1 MRLMTRR
8 APLGAR
14 CRGPPNMP
22 DSVPLKLFLYREGE
36 HFQVPAR
43 LGEAGV
49 NPVLIPL
56 LQDLNERAG
65 CVRRRFTRAASPEE
79 ADYIVFPYVLDV
91 FVNVMRAMS
100 VHYFLRGL
108 PYFLRHER
116 KHVFFHCHDLGDSLF
131 TEGLILTTT
140 PDRFNVDD
148 PFQAALPYSPGGHVL
163 RNAPDF
169 DFDAID
175 MDTCFV
181 GALSGTVRY
190 DLAQS
195 VSSEPGL
202 RSLLEHP
209 NAGDWSS
216 KSTSYLHME
225 DSVKKKALEDGF
237 VNALRRSWTNL
248 CPRGNGSS
256 SIRFYETMCMGR
268 IPVHVSDA
276 YVLPFEKD
284 IDYSQ
289 FCLFIPEAEVRQ
301 AGTILHSW
309 LAERDKEQL
318 MAMCRRARQVWER
331 HFRPEDQADVCLEY
345 MRRHLPETKVQGQPR
360 YTPGLGPLDG
370 DASARI
376 ITAPGLY
383 ANMIADERRLWLN
396 AMPEETISSPDSH
409 GVHCL
414 TSRLVGGVPSPIP
427 LKELTR
433 LAELAKDV
441 PENGTVTC
449 SGDPS
454 GVLAIALA
462 NGLVMAGN
470 FSSIVY
476 GAEDWEENGAE
487 SGEPLAHYLSN
498 IRQARVHDLVRTVEN
513 GHGAFRDGC
522 IHLAVLA
529 GQSPD
534 ALTEALSAWLGKIA
548 PGGLLAIIPSDKRA
562 SCLLAVTFAK
572 DEGLA
577 PTVEPDRS
585 LIVLRKPGE
594 PEPPA
599 ALANRKRQLRPVR
612 GAARLSP
619 SKGQPRVP
627 KASVPGSDPQ
637 GHHFLVVKP
646 TGGMGNRL
654 LGLMCAVPYSLMTG
668 RQLYVDWSDFMY
680 SDRGE
685 NVFPRLFK
693 IRGVPFSYRLP
704 QAAEVFPV
712 FWRKELTKSSLVE
725 QLGINHM
732 DPKVMDETR
741 IELSSRYPQTVTAF
755 WSFNLDPM
763 RASLDHIHEHLP
775 QFSNL
780 TVDDICAEVMKQ
792 HILPRPAVSD
802 QVDEFVARHFTGPM
816 IGVHIRHTDIRMPL
830 KETLR
835 TVHDLKQSL
844 GARIFLATD
853 NQAVEQALADL
864 FKEDLVTM
872 PKRYP
877 ENGKHLHSHRVAGMT
892 NYEKALDATVEMY
905 LLARCDAIVR
915 YQPSTFALVS
925 WYISGLPDERMICV
939 Q

>member
-1 MRLMTRR
+1 MPETLSMTDT
-8 APLGAR
+8 AG
-14 CRGPPNMP
+14 
-22 DSVPLKLFLYREGE
+22 LKLFFYREGE
-36 HFQVPAR
+36 HFQVPPR

-56 LQDLNERAG
+56 FQDLNEHG
-65 CVRRRFTRAASPEE
+65 DCVRGRFVHAASPKE

-91 FVNVMRAMS
+91 FINVMRAMS
-100 VHYFLRGL
+100 VHYFIRSL
-108 PYFLRHER
+108 PYFLQFER
-116 KHVFFHCHDLGDSLF
+116 KHIFFHCQDLGDSLF

-148 PFQAALPYSPGGHVL
+148 PCQATLPYSPGGHVL

-175 MDTCFV
+175 LDTNFV
-181 GALSGTVRY
+181 GALSGTVRF
-190 DLAQS
+190 DLIQS

-209 NAGDWSS
+209 KNGDWAS
-216 KSTSYLHME
+216 KSISYLHME
-225 DSVKKKALEDGF
+225 DSIKKKALEDRF
-237 VNALRRSWTNL
+237 VSALRRSWTSL

-276 YVLPFEKD
+276 YVLPFEKT

-289 FCLFIPEAEVRQ
+289 FCLFIPEAEVSQ
-301 AGTILHSW
+301 AGKLLRMW
-309 LAERDKEQL
+309 LARRDKEEL

-345 MRRHLPETKVQGQPR
+345 MRRHLPETKVQGRPR
-360 YTPGLGPLDG
+360 YMPGPGPLAG
-370 DASARI
+370 DCSARI

-396 AMPEETISSPDSH
+396 AMPEETISPPGSEGLH
-409 GVHCL
+409 GPAKL
-414 TSRLVGGVPSPIP
+414 LVGGVPSPIP

-433 LAELAKDV
+433 LATLAKDV
-441 PENGTVTC
+441 PENGTITC
-449 SGDPS
+449 SGVHS

-476 GAEDWEENGAE
+476 GVENWEEDAAPAG
-487 SGEPLAHYLSN
+487 SSLADYRPN
-498 IRQARVHDLVRTVEN
+498 VRMARVQDLVRDVDGGAE
-513 GHGAFRDGC
+513 AFRDGC

-529 GQSPD
+529 QQSPN
-534 ALTEALSAWLGKIA
+534 ALTETLSTWFGKIA
-548 PGGLLAIIPSDKRA
+548 PGGILAIIPSDKRD
-562 SCLLAVTFAK
+562 SCTLAVRFAK
-572 DEGLA
+572 DKGLV

-612 GAARLSP
+612 GAARLSSP
-619 SKGQPRVP
+619 KGQPPVP
-627 KASVPGSDPQ
+627 RTPVPGSDPQ
-637 GHHFLVVKP
+637 GQRFLVVKP

-704 QAAEVFPV
+704 QAPEVFPD
-712 FWRKELTKSSLVE
+712 FWRNELTKSSLVE

-741 IELSSRYPQTVTAF
+741 IELSRRYPQPVAAF

-780 TVDDICAEVMKQ
+780 TVDDICAEVMKK

-802 QVDEFVARHFTGPM
+802 QVDEFAAKHFTGPM
-816 IGVHIRHTDIRMPL
+816 IGVHIRHTDMRMPL

-853 NQAVEQALADL
+853 NQAIERELAEL
-864 FKEDLVTM
+864 FRDDLVTM

-892 NYEKALDATVEMY
+892 NYEKALDAAVEMY

-925 WYISGLPDERMICV
+925 WYISDIPAERMVCV
-939 Q
+939 R

>member
-1 MRLMTRR
+1 
-8 APLGAR
+8 
-14 CRGPPNMP
+14 MP
-22 DSVPLKLFLYREGE
+22 DSAPLKLFLYREGE
-36 HFQVPAR
+36 HFQVPTS
-43 LGEAGV
+43 LGGKSV
-49 NPVLIPL
+49 SPGTIPL
-56 LQDLNERAG
+56 LQGLSEHGG
-65 CVRRRFTRAASPEE
+65 CARRRFERAASPEA

-91 FVNVMRAMS
+91 FINVMRAMS
-100 VHYFLRGL
+100 VHYFIRSL
-108 PYFLRHER
+108 PYFLQFER
-116 KHVFFHCHDLGDSLF
+116 KHVFFHCQDLGDSLF

-148 PFQAALPYSPGGHVL
+148 PFQATLPYYPGGHVL
-163 RNAPDF
+163 RNAPNF

-181 GALSGTVRY
+181 GALSGTARY
-190 DLAQS
+190 DLIQS
-195 VSSEPGL
+195 VSSEQGL
-202 RSLLEHP
+202 RSLLHHP
-209 NAGDWSS
+209 NSGDWAS

-225 DSVKKKALEDGF
+225 DPVKKKALEDGF
-237 VNALRRSWTNL
+237 VSALRRSWTSL

-256 SIRFYETMCMGR
+256 SIRFCETMCMGR

-289 FCLFIPEAEVRQ
+289 FCLFIPEAEVNQ
-301 AGTILHSW
+301 AGKLLRMW
-309 LAERDKEQL
+309 LVRRDKEDL
-318 MAMCRRARQVWER
+318 MAMCRRARHVWER

-345 MRRHLPETKVQGQPR
+345 MRRHLPETKAAGKPR
-360 YTPGLGPLDG
+360 YMPGPSPLAG
-370 DASARI
+370 DAAARI

-396 AMPEETISSPDSH
+396 TMPEETVAQPDPN
-409 GVHCL
+409 GL
-414 TSRLVGGVPSPIP
+414 PGPANRLVGDVPSPFS
-427 LKELTR
+427 LRELTR
-433 LAELAKDV
+433 LCELVRDV
-441 PENGTVTC
+441 PENGTVSC
-449 SGDPS
+449 SGAPS

-476 GAEDWEENGAE
+476 GVEDWKGDAAPAGN
-487 SGEPLAHYLSN
+487 SLADYQSN
-498 IRQARVHDLVRTVEN
+498 VRLARVQDIVRAVDGGTE
-513 GHGAFRDGC
+513 AFRDGC

-529 GQSPD
+529 RQSPD
-534 ALTEALSAWLGKIA
+534 ALTEALSTWLGKIA
-548 PGGLLAIIPSDKRA
+548 PGGILAVIPSDKRA
-562 SCLLAVTFAK
+562 SCLLAVKFAK
-572 DEGLA
+572 GKGLA
-577 PTVEPDRS
+577 PTVEPDQS
-585 LIVLRKPGE
+585 LIVLRQSGE

-612 GAARLSP
+612 GAARLSSP
-619 SKGQPRVP
+619 KGQPRIP
-627 KASVPGSDPQ
+627 KTPIPGSDPQ
-637 GHHFLVVKP
+637 GQRFLVVKP

-704 QAAEVFPV
+704 QAAEVYPD

-741 IELSSRYPQTVTAF
+741 IELSGRYPQTVAAF
-755 WSFNLDPM
+755 WSFNLAPL
-763 RASLDHIHEHLP
+763 RAALDHIHEHLP
-775 QFSNL
+775 RFSNL
-780 TVDDICAEVMKQ
+780 TVDDICAEVMKK

-802 QVDEFVARHFTGPM
+802 QVDEFAAKHFTGPM
-816 IGVHIRHTDIRMPL
+816 IGVHIRHTDMRMPL

-835 TVHDLKQSL
+835 AVHELKQRL

-853 NQAVEQALADL
+853 NQAVERTLAKQFED
-864 FKEDLVTM
+864 DLVTM

-877 ENGKHLHSHRVAGMT
+877 DNGKHLHSHRVAGMT
-892 NYEKALDATVEMY
+892 NYEKALDAAVEMY

-925 WYISGLPDERMICV
+925 WYISDIPTERIVCV
-939 Q
+939 R

>member
-1 MRLMTRR
+1 
-8 APLGAR
+8 
-14 CRGPPNMP
+14 MP

-49 NPVLIPL
+49 TPVLIPL
-56 LQDLNERAG
+56 LQDLNEHGG
-65 CVRRRFTRAASPEE
+65 CVRRRFTRATSPEE
-79 ADYIVFPYVLDV
+79 ADFIVFPYVLDV
-91 FVNVMRAMS
+91 FINVMRAMS
-100 VHYFLRGL
+100 VHYVLRGL

-116 KHVFFHCHDLGDSLF
+116 KHVFFHCQDLGDSLF

-209 NAGDWSS
+209 NVGDWAS

-237 VNALRRSWTNL
+237 VNALRRSWTSL

-276 YVLPFEKD
+276 YVLPFGKD

-289 FCLFIPEAEVRQ
+289 FCLFIPEAEVWQ

-331 HFRPEDQADVCLEY
+331 HFRPEDQAGVCLEY
-345 MRRHLPETKVQGQPR
+345 MRRHLPETKVLGQPR
-360 YTPGLGPLDG
+360 YMPGLGPLAG

-396 AMPEETISSPDSH
+396 AMPEETISPPGPEGLH
-409 GVHCL
+409 GPAKL
-414 TSRLVGGVPSPIP
+414 RVGGVSSPIP

-449 SGDPS
+449 SGVPS

-476 GAEDWEENGAE
+476 GVEDWKADATPAGSTLADYQSNVRRACVQDFVRDVVGGAE
-487 SGEPLAHYLSN
+487 
-498 IRQARVHDLVRTVEN
+498 
-513 GHGAFRDGC
+513 AFRDGC

-529 GQSPD
+529 QQSPD
-534 ALTEALSAWLGKIA
+534 ALTQALSSWLEKIA
-548 PGGLLAIIPSDKRA
+548 PGGILAVIPSDKRA
-562 SCLLAVTFAK
+562 SCLLAVKFAK
-572 DEGLA
+572 DKGLA
-577 PTVEPDRS
+577 PTVEPDQA

-599 ALANRKRQLRPVR
+599 ALANHKRQLRPVR
-612 GAARLSP
+612 GAARLSSP
-619 SKGQPRVP
+619 KGHPRVP
-627 KASVPGSDPQ
+627 KTPVPGSDPQ
-637 GHHFLVVKP
+637 DRRFLVVKP

-654 LGLMCAVPYSLMTG
+654 LGLMCAVPYCLMTG

-704 QAAEVFPV
+704 QAADVYPG
-712 FWRKELTKSSLVE
+712 FWSKQLTTNLLVE
-725 QLGINHM
+725 QVGINHM
-732 DPKVMDETR
+732 DPRVMDETR
-741 IELSSRYPQTVTAF
+741 IALSTRYPQAVAAF

-763 RASLDHIHEHLP
+763 RAALDHIQEHLP

-780 TVDDICAEVMKQ
+780 TVDGIGAEVMHK

-802 QVDEFVARHFTGPM
+802 QVDEFAAKHFTGPM
-816 IGVHIRHTDIRMPL
+816 IGVHIRHTDMRMPL

-835 TVHDLKQSL
+835 TVHDLKHSL

-864 FKEDLVTM
+864 FGDDLVTM

-892 NYEKALDATVEMY
+892 NYEKALDAAVEMY

-925 WYISGLPDERMICV
+925 WYISGLPDERMVCI

>member
-1 MRLMTRR
+1 MSD
-8 APLGAR
+8 A
-14 CRGPPNMP
+14 
-22 DSVPLKLFLYREGE
+22 VPLKLFFYREGE
-36 HFQVPAR
+36 HFQVPAG
-43 LGEAGV
+43 LGDNGV
-49 NPVLIPL
+49 SPATIPL
-56 LQDLNERAG
+56 LQDLNGHGGCAG
-65 CVRRRFTRAASPEE
+65 GRFTRAASPEE

-91 FVNVMRAMS
+91 FINVMRAMS
-100 VHYFLRGL
+100 VHYFLRSL
-108 PYFLRHER
+108 PYFLQYER
-116 KHVFFHCHDLGDSLF
+116 KHVFFHCQDLGDSLF

-148 PFQAALPYSPGGHVL
+148 PFQASLPYYPGGHVL

-190 DLAQS
+190 DMAQS

-202 RSLLEHP
+202 RALLEHP
-209 NAGDWSS
+209 KTGEWAS

-237 VNALRRSWTNL
+237 VSALRRSWTSL

-276 YVLPFEKD
+276 YVPPFEED

-301 AGTILHSW
+301 AGTILRSW
-309 LAERDKEQL
+309 LAERDREDL

-345 MRRHLPETKVQGQPR
+345 MRRHLPETKETGKPR
-360 YTPGLGPLDG
+360 YTPVPGPLAG
-370 DASARI
+370 DASSRI
-376 ITAPGLY
+376 VTAPGLY

-396 AMPEETISSPDSH
+396 AMPEETISPPGPEGLH
-409 GVHCL
+409 APAK
-414 TSRLVGGVPSPIP
+414 RLVGGVPSPIP

-433 LAELAKDV
+433 LAELARDV
-441 PENGTVTC
+441 PENGTVAC
-449 SGDPS
+449 SGVPS

-470 FSSIVY
+470 FSSVVY
-476 GAEDWEENGAE
+476 GVEDWKADAAPAGN
-487 SGEPLAHYLSN
+487 SLADYQSN
-498 IRQARVHDLVRTVEN
+498 VRMARVQDLVRAVDGGAE
-513 GHGAFRDGC
+513 AFRDGC
-522 IHLAVLA
+522 IHLAALVR
-529 GQSPD
+529 QSPD
-534 ALTEALSAWLGKIA
+534 ALTEALSTWLGKIA
-548 PGGLLAIIPSDKRA
+548 PGGILAVIPSDKRA
-562 SCLLAVTFAK
+562 SCLLAVKFAK

-577 PTVEPDRS
+577 PAVEPDQS
-585 LIVLRKPGE
+585 LIVLRKAGE

-612 GAARLSP
+612 GAARLSSP
-619 SKGQPRVP
+619 KGQPRVP
-627 KASVPGSDPQ
+627 KTPVPGSDPQ
-637 GHHFLVVKP
+637 ARRFLVVKP

-704 QAAEVFPV
+704 QAADVYPE
-712 FWRKELTKSSLVE
+712 FWSKQLTTNLLVE
-725 QLGINHM
+725 QVGLDHM

-741 IELSSRYPQTVTAF
+741 IDLSTRYPQGVAAF

-763 RASLDHIHEHLP
+763 RAALDHIHEHLP

-780 TVDDICAEVMKQ
+780 TVDGICAEVMRK

-802 QVDEFVARHFTGPM
+802 KVDEFASKHFTGPM
-816 IGVHIRHTDIRMPL
+816 VGVHIRHTDMRMPL

-835 TVHDLKQSL
+835 TVHALKQSL

-864 FKEDLVTM
+864 FGDDLVTM

-877 ENGKHLHSHRVAGMT
+877 DNGKHLHSHRVAGLT
-892 NYEKALDATVEMY
+892 NYEKALDAAVEMY

-925 WYISGLPDERMICV
+925 WYISDIPAERMVCV
-939 Q
+939 G